1 MSNQPPP
8 PGPVQG
14 VTPQQPAIVPAPA
27 PPQQQPATIAKQG
40 VQPPVRPGAGNRA
53 HRDSRR
59 SGWNIKKAT
68 AEDLQRSSEATV
80 RAGMRIARQFFQQL
94 LQSGYQ
100 GATVTDGG
108 SSSGDSS
115 DGDASNEESSG
126 EREDER
132 KAPMNTHV
140 STENGSVQY
149 HCWMCDHS
157 YTLLHRIYDHVR
169 ASNTHCCIVEEFDLS
184 KHADQIYVEVT
195 LPDGAL
201 ALWPR
206 RAFYG
211 ADGVRTAALQWGIKG
226 SCRLIQ
232 EIQPGHFLMFT
243 QEQRNAPDRAQ
254 HSTTILAQLPDVWA
268 PFAIHGA
275 RIPASPS
282 PAPIDGLV
290 VTQSAWK
297 GLDRLKAPSA
307 VKVRIA
313 KAQLWEMCPKT
324 VSSMKEQLR
333 HNRSLD
339 KAGQEVGGRLRPVDD
354 KKNDD
359 QVDDEADHDNDG
371 LV

>member
-1 MSNQPPP
+1 MSNQPSP
-8 PGPVQG
+8 PGPIQG
-14 VTPQQPAIVPAPA
+14 VAPQQPAVAPPPP
-27 PPQQQPATIAKQG
+27 PPQQQPATIAQQG

-100 GATVTDGG
+100 VATVTDGG
-108 SSSGDSS
+108 STSGDSS

-132 KAPMNTHV
+132 KAPLNTHV
-140 STENGSVQY
+140 SRENGSVQY

-157 YTLLHRIYDHVR
+157 YTLLHRLYDHVR
-169 ASNTHCCIVEEFDLS
+169 APNTHCCIVEEFDPS
-184 KHADQIYVEVT
+184 KDADMIYVEVA

-201 ALWPR
+201 AMWPR
-206 RAFYG
+206 RAFYD
-211 ADGVRTAALQWGIKG
+211 ADGVRTAALQWDIKG
-226 SCRLIQ
+226 SRRLMQ

-243 QEQRNAPDRAQ
+243 QEQRNALDRAQ
-254 HSTTILAQLPDVWA
+254 HSSQLPDVWA
-268 PFAIHGA
+268 PFVLHGA

-290 VTQSAWK
+290 ITQSAWK

-307 VKVRIA
+307 VKVRSA
-313 KAQLWEMCPKT
+313 KALLWEMCPKT
-324 VSSMKEQLR
+324 IASLKDQLR
-333 HNRSLD
+333 HNRSLE
-339 KAGQEVGGRLRPVDD
+339 KAGHEVDKRLRPADD
-354 KKNDD
+354 NKNDD
-359 QVDDEADHDNDG
+359 QVDDEADDENDG
-371 LV
+371 LA

>member
-14 VTPQQPAIVPAPA
+14 VTPQQPAVVPAPA
-27 PPQQQPATIAKQG
+27 PPQQQPATIAQQG

-115 DGDASNEESSG
+115 DGNASNEESSG

-140 STENGSVQY
+140 STANGSVQ
-149 HCWMCDHS
+149 
-157 YTLLHRIYDHVR
+157 
-169 ASNTHCCIVEEFDLS
+169 ASNTHCCIVEEFDPS
-184 KHADQIYVEVT
+184 KDADQIYVEVT
-195 LPDGAL
+195 LPDGEL
-201 ALWPR
+201 AAGPR

-211 ADGVRTAALQWGIKG
+211 ADGVRAAALQWDIRG
-226 SCRLIQ
+226 SRGLIQ

-243 QEQRNAPDRAQ
+243 QEQRNALDRAQ
-254 HSTTILAQLPDVWA
+254 HSTTMLVQLPDVWA
-268 PFAIHGA
+268 QFALHGA

-290 VTQSAWK
+290 VTQSEWE

-307 VKVRIA
+307 VKMKIA

-339 KAGQEVGGRLRPVDD
+339 KAGQEVDERLRP
-354 KKNDD
+354 
-359 QVDDEADHDNDG
+359 VDDEADHDNDG
-371 LV
+371 LVSPS